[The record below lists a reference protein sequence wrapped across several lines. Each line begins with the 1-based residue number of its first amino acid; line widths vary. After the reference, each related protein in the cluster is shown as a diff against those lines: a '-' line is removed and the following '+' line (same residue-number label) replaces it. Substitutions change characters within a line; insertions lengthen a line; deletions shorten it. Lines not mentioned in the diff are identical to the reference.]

1 MVKVCDAIM
10 GSGKTSATINY
21 INEHPE
27 KRFIY
32 ITPYLAEAER
42 IKQACPAADFVEP
55 TNTEYKFGFSKT
67 NHTAE
72 LVREHRNI
80 ASTHK
85 ALSLYTPEM
94 YQELRDAHYTV
105 IIDEEISVLN
115 EDTGICFE
123 DIMLLVE
130 AGYAEERSQNEFV
143 LTEKG
148 RQYSGERFASVV
160 KKMWTQP
167 LVVSSRAARVKAYYW
182 KFSTEL
188 FSAADEVFVLTY
200 LFDRSEMQMFFAIG
214 GIDYTNI
221 GISYTPETGYH
232 FCDHKDYIP
241 PYVANLDQMI
251 LVEQRERLNEI
262 GRHKTSLSM
271 GWYQT
276 RKAELDEL
284 RRNIYNYFRN
294 RADGAVED
302 RMCGT
307 FKSHWGK
314 IRGRGYWNSDV
325 VFSQKATNTYS
336 DKTVLVY
343 PVNLFANPG
352 IVNFYRSHGQEF
364 DNDRWALSTMV
375 QWIWR
380 SAIRNGKQIQLYL
393 PSRRMR
399 ELLYKWMADTQEEYY
414 ERYRK
419 ES

>member
-1 MVKVCDAIM
+1 
-10 GSGKTSATINY
+10 
-21 INEHPE
+21 
-27 KRFIY
+27 
-32 ITPYLAEAER
+32 
-42 IKQACPAADFVEP
+42 
-55 TNTEYKFGFSKT
+55 
-67 NHTAE
+67 
-72 LVREHRNI
+72 
-80 ASTHK
+80 
-85 ALSLYTPEM
+85 M

-148 RQYSGERFASVV
+148 RQYSGGRFASVV

-232 FCDHKDYIP
+232 FCDSKDYIP

-294 RADGAVED
+294 RADGSVED

-325 VFSQKATNTYS
+325 VFSQKATNIYS

-399 ELLYKWMADTQEEYY
+399 ELLYKWIADTQEEYY
-414 ERYRK
+414 ERYGK

>member
-241 PYVANLDQMI
+241 HTLQI
-251 LVEQRERLNEI
+251 
-262 GRHKTSLSM
+262 
-271 GWYQT
+271 
-276 RKAELDEL
+276 
-284 RRNIYNYFRN
+284 
-294 RADGAVED
+294 
-302 RMCGT
+302 
-307 FKSHWGK
+307 
-314 IRGRGYWNSDV
+314 
-325 VFSQKATNTYS
+325 
-336 DKTVLVY
+336 
-343 PVNLFANPG
+343 
-352 IVNFYRSHGQEF
+352 
-364 DNDRWALSTMV
+364 
-375 QWIWR
+375 WI
-380 SAIRNGKQIQLYL
+380 K
-393 PSRRMR
+393 
-399 ELLYKWMADTQEEYY
+399 
-414 ERYRK
+414 
-419 ES
+419 

>member
-1 MVKVCDAIM
+1 
-10 GSGKTSATINY
+10 
-21 INEHPE
+21 
-27 KRFIY
+27 
-32 ITPYLAEAER
+32 
-42 IKQACPAADFVEP
+42 
-55 TNTEYKFGFSKT
+55 
-67 NHTAE
+67 
-72 LVREHRNI
+72 
-80 ASTHK
+80 
-85 ALSLYTPEM
+85 
-94 YQELRDAHYTV
+94 
-105 IIDEEISVLN
+105 
-115 EDTGICFE
+115 
-123 DIMLLVE
+123 
-130 AGYAEERSQNEFV
+130 
-143 LTEKG
+143 
-148 RQYSGERFASVV
+148 
-160 KKMWTQP
+160 
-167 LVVSSRAARVKAYYW
+167 
-182 KFSTEL
+182 
-188 FSAADEVFVLTY
+188 
-200 LFDRSEMQMFFAIG
+200 
-214 GIDYTNI
+214 
-221 GISYTPETGYH
+221 
-232 FCDHKDYIP
+232 
-241 PYVANLDQMI
+241 MI

-294 RADGAVED
+294 RADGSVED

-336 DKTVLVY
+336 DKTVLAY